1 MKNPF
6 RMFSK
11 VFPYEQTL
19 ELQESGKLTREDSIM
34 LLELD
39 RRLQDEE
46 HISQF
51 LMMSCRKKTLIQK
64 LVENTSRNGILLD

>member
-1 MKNPF
+1 M
-6 RMFSK
+6 
-11 VFPYEQTL
+11 Y
-19 ELQESGKLTREDSIM
+19 ELQVNGKLTKVEPIM

-51 LMMSCRKKTLIQK
+51 LMMSCQKKTLIQK
-64 LVENTSRNGILLD
+64 LAEDTSRNGILLVYVHV